1 MEETEAIK
9 QSESHKN
16 KSEKKKNLSKEKE
29 EVKINLNK
37 RNKLRKLKKE
47 IGESKI
53 SKEEY
58 ESRIR
63 EHYNNMKDIKN
74 NDLYKWAEEEENDDN
89 TTNENDLGKLIQEG
103 DELENLLKT
112 NKSIIN
118 ENKILTNSNILKIH
132 QCPQVTK
139 LPGYQHISIM
149 STINFHPNK
158 NDILLTSG
166 LDKKLKIFN
175 INYNNNFSSKLIS
188 TINTL
193 DIPIFSVK
201 FISNEDIII
210 TGRRKHYFI
219 YNLEKQHLS
228 RIEGNFALSSNKIN
242 SLERCFVGIDSN
254 SYSFGDNFGNIYIY
268 DINTKRFKYDIKIS
282 SSINSICFDDK
293 NYLYAVG
300 DQSEIYIYDL
310 RKYRNCLKKV
320 NDYGNF
326 YTNCMD
332 ISNDYLYLSTGGKQ
346 GYVNLYNVSDLVN
359 DLNEDIEPI
368 KIYDNL
374 TTSCDFVKFNKTN
387 NMLGCSSKWKKNALR
402 FINLENKKV
411 FTNFPSFKEH
421 MKYPFCFDFNCDN
434 TLLSIGNDEGKAFLF
449 HIEE

>member
-1 MEETEAIK
+1 MEEI
-9 QSESHKN
+9 QQ
-16 KSEKKKNLSKEKE
+16 KSENEKSDKKEELKEKIT
-29 EVKINLNK
+29 INLNK
-37 RNKLRKLKKE
+37 TNKLRKLKKS

-53 SKEEY
+53 SSEEY
-58 ESRIR
+58 ELRIR
-63 EHYNNMKDIKN
+63 EHYNNMNNIKN
-74 NDLYKWAEEEENDDN
+74 NDLYKWAEDDEENNN
-89 TTNENDLGKLIQEG
+89 TTNDNDLLNEG
-103 DELENLLKT
+103 DDLEKLLRT
-112 NKSIIN
+112 NKSIVN
-118 ENKILTNSNILKIH
+118 ENKILTTSNILKFQ

-149 STINFHPNK
+149 STINFHPSNK
-158 NDILLTSG
+158 EILLTSG

-175 INYNNNFSSKLIS
+175 INYSENFSSKLIK

-201 FISNEDIII
+201 FISNDDIII
-210 TGRRKHYFI
+210 TGRRKNYYL
-219 YNLEKQHLS
+219 YNLEKQNLT

-242 SLERCFVGIDSN
+242 SLEKCFVGIDSN
-254 SYSFGDNFGNIYIY
+254 IYSFGDNYGNIYLY

-332 ISNDYLYLSTGGKQ
+332 ISKNYNYLATGGKQ
-346 GYVNLYNVSDLVN
+346 GYVNLYKVSDLVN
-359 DLNEDIEPI
+359 DLNEDVEPI

-374 TTSCDFVKFNKTN
+374 TTSCDYIRFDKVN
-387 NMLGCSSKWKKNALR
+387 NMMGMSSKWKKNAFR
-402 FINLENKKV
+402 FVNLENKNV
-411 FTNFPSFKEH
+411 FNNIPSFREH
-421 MKYPFCFDFNCDN
+421 LKYPFCFDFNSDN
-434 TLLSIGNDEGKAFLF
+434 SLISIGNDEGKAFLF
-449 HIEE
+449 HIEQ

>member
-1 MEETEAIK
+1 MEEIPKKPE
-9 QSESHKN
+9 N
-16 KSEKKKNLSKEKE
+16 EKLGKGKELKEKIT
-29 EVKINLNK
+29 INLNK
-37 RNKLRKLKKE
+37 TNKLRKLKKD

-53 SKEEY
+53 SSEEY

-63 EHYNNMKDIKN
+63 EHYNNMNNIKN
-74 NDLYKWAEEEENDDN
+74 NDLYKWAEDEEDNNSTNND
-89 TTNENDLGKLIQEG
+89 NDLSKEG
-103 DELENLLKT
+103 DDLEKLLKT
-112 NKSIIN
+112 NKSILN
-118 ENKILTNSNILKIH
+118 ENKILTTSNILKYQ

-149 STINFHPNK
+149 STINFHPNNK
-158 NDILLTSG
+158 EILLTSG

-175 INYNNNFSSKLIS
+175 INYSENFSSKLIK

-210 TGRRKHYFI
+210 TGRRKHYYL
-219 YNLEKQHLS
+219 YNLEKQNLT

-242 SLERCFVGIDSN
+242 SLEKCFVGIDSN
-254 SYSFGDNFGNIYIY
+254 VYSFGDNYGNIYLY

-332 ISNDYLYLSTGGKQ
+332 ISKNYNYLATGGKQ
-346 GYVNLYNVSDLVN
+346 GYVNLYKVSDLVN
-359 DLNEDIEPI
+359 DLNEDVEPI

-374 TTSCDFVKFNKTN
+374 TTSCDYVRFDKVN
-387 NMLGCSSKWKKNALR
+387 NMMGMSSKWKKNSFR
-402 FINLENKKV
+402 FVNLENKNV
-411 FTNFPSFKEH
+411 FNNFPSFREH
-421 MKYPFCFDFNCDN
+421 LKYPFCFDFNSDN
-434 TLLSIGNDEGKAFLF
+434 SLISFGNDEGKAFLF
-449 HIEE
+449 HIEQ

>member
-1 MEETEAIK
+1 MEDKQESPKKEET
-9 QSESHKN
+9 
-16 KSEKKKNLSKEKE
+16 KEKLT
-29 EVKINLNK
+29 INLNK
-37 RNKLRKLKKE
+37 TNKLRKLKKE

-53 SKEEY
+53 ISEEY
-58 ESRIR
+58 ELRIR
-63 EHYNNMKDIKN
+63 DHYNNMNNIKN
-74 NDLYKWAEEEENDDN
+74 NDLYKWAEDEENEDAN
-89 TTNENDLGKLIQEG
+89 TNDISGANQEG
-103 DELENLLKT
+103 DDLENLLRT
-112 NKSIIN
+112 NKSILN
-118 ENKILTNSNILKIH
+118 ENKILTNSNNLKY
-132 QCPQVTK
+132 QPCPQVTK

-158 NDILLTSG
+158 KEILLTSG

-175 INYNNNFSSKLIS
+175 INYEDNFSSKLVK

-210 TGRRKHYFI
+210 TGRRKHYYL
-219 YNLEKQHLS
+219 YNIENQHLS

-242 SLERCFVGIDSN
+242 SLEKCFVGIDSN
-254 SYSFGDNFGNIYIY
+254 IYSFGDNYGNIYLY

-310 RKYRNCLKKV
+310 RQYRNCLKKV

-326 YTNCMD
+326 YTNCME
-332 ISNDYLYLSTGGKQ
+332 ISYDYNYIATGGKQ
-346 GYVNLYNVSDLVN
+346 GYVNLYSVSDLIK
-359 DLNEDIEPI
+359 DLNEDVEPV

-374 TTSCDFVKFNKTN
+374 TTSCDYVRFNKIN
-387 NMLGCSSKWKKNALR
+387 SMLGMSSKWKKNALR
-402 FINLENKKV
+402 FVNLENKNV
-411 FTNFPSFKEH
+411 FINFPSFREH

-434 TLLSIGNDEGKAFLF
+434 SLISIGNDEGKAFLF

>member
-1 MEETEAIK
+1 M
-9 QSESHKN
+9 
-16 KSEKKKNLSKEKE
+16 EKKESPKKPELNKPENEAKE
-29 EVKINLNK
+29 ELTINLNK

-63 EHYNNMKDIKN
+63 EHYNNMIDIKN
-74 NDLYKWAEEEENDDN
+74 NDLYKWAEEEENADD
-89 TTNENDLGKLIQEG
+89 TTNENEMGKLNQEG

-118 ENKILTNSNILKIH
+118 ESKILTNSNILKIQ

-149 STINFHPNK
+149 STINFHPIK
-158 NDILLTSG
+158 NNILLTSG

-175 INYNNNFSSKLIS
+175 IDYSDNFSSKLMS

-193 DIPIFSVK
+193 NIPIFSVR
-201 FISNEDIII
+201 FISNDDIII
-210 TGRRKHYFI
+210 SGRRKHYYI
-219 YNLEKQHLS
+219 YNLEKQNLS

-242 SLERCFVGIDSN
+242 SLEKCFVGIDSN
-254 SYSFGDNFGNIYIY
+254 TYSFGDNYGNIYIY
-268 DINTKRFKYDIKIS
+268 DINTRRFKYDIKIS

-310 RKYRNCLKKV
+310 RKYRNCLKIV

-332 ISNDYLYLSTGGKQ
+332 ISNDYTYLSTGGKQ
-346 GYVNLYNVSDLVN
+346 GYVNLYSVSDLVN
-359 DLNEDIEPI
+359 DLNEDVEPV

-374 TTSCDFVKFNKTN
+374 TTSCDFVRFNKTN
-387 NMLGCSSKWKKNALR
+387 SMLGISSKWKKNALR

-421 MKYPFCFDFNCDN
+421 MKYPFCFDFNSDN
-434 TLLSIGNDEGKAFLF
+434 SLLSIGNDEGKAYLF
-449 HIEE
+449 HIQE

>member
-1 MEETEAIK
+1 MEEIPK
-9 QSESHKN
+9 
-16 KSEKKKNLSKEKE
+16 KSENKKSGKGEELKEKIT
-29 EVKINLNK
+29 INLNK
-37 RNKLRKLKKE
+37 TNKLRKLKKD

-53 SKEEY
+53 SSEEY
-58 ESRIR
+58 ELRIR
-63 EHYNNMKDIKN
+63 EHYNNMNNIKN
-74 NDLYKWAEEEENDDN
+74 NDLYKWAEDEEDN
-89 TTNENDLGKLIQEG
+89 NSTNNENDLSKEG
-103 DELENLLKT
+103 DDLEKLLRT
-112 NKSIIN
+112 NKSFLN
-118 ENKILTNSNILKIH
+118 ENKILTTSNILKYQ

-149 STINFHPNK
+149 STINFHPNNK
-158 NDILLTSG
+158 EILLTSG

-175 INYNNNFSSKLIS
+175 INYSQNFSSKLIK

-210 TGRRKHYFI
+210 TGRRKHYYL
-219 YNLEKQHLS
+219 YNLEKQNLT

-242 SLERCFVGIDSN
+242 SLEKCFVGIDSN
-254 SYSFGDNFGNIYIY
+254 VYSFGDNYGNIYLY

-332 ISNDYLYLSTGGKQ
+332 ISKNYNYLSTGGKQ
-346 GYVNLYNVSDLVN
+346 GYVNLYKVSDLVN
-359 DLNEDIEPI
+359 DLNEDVEPI

-374 TTSCDFVKFNKTN
+374 TTSCDYVRFDKIN
-387 NMLGCSSKWKKNALR
+387 NMMGMSSKWKKNAFR
-402 FINLENKKV
+402 FVNLENKNV
-411 FTNFPSFKEH
+411 FNNFPSFREH
-421 MKYPFCFDFNCDN
+421 LKYPFCFDFNSDN
-434 TLLSIGNDEGKAFLF
+434 SLISIGNDEGKAFLF
-449 HIEE
+449 HIEQ

>member
-1 MEETEAIK
+1 MEEK
-9 QSESHKN
+9 QKSTKKEKLD
-16 KSEKKKNLSKEKE
+16 KSEEIKEKLM
-29 EVKINLNK
+29 INLNK
-37 RNKLRKLKKE
+37 TNKLRKLKKD

-53 SKEEY
+53 STEEY
-58 ESRIR
+58 ELRIR
-63 EHYNNMKDIKN
+63 EHYNNMNNIKN
-74 NDLYKWAEEEENDDN
+74 NDLYKWAEDEENEDT
-89 TTNENDLGKLIQEG
+89 TTNENDLLKENQEG
-103 DELENLLKT
+103 DDLEKLLRT
-112 NKSIIN
+112 NKSLIN
-118 ENKILTNSNILKIH
+118 ENKILTSTNILKYQ

-149 STINFHPNK
+149 STINFHPRNK
-158 NDILLTSG
+158 EILLTSG

-175 INYNNNFSSKLIS
+175 INYSENFTSKLVK

-210 TGRRKHYFI
+210 TGRRKHYYL
-219 YNLEKQHLS
+219 YNLEKQNLT

-242 SLERCFVGIDSN
+242 SLEKCFVGLDSN
-254 SYSFGDNFGNIYIY
+254 IFSFGDNYGNIYLY

-282 SSINSICFDDK
+282 SSINSICFDEK

-332 ISNDYLYLSTGGKQ
+332 ISNNYNYIVTGGKQ
-346 GYVNLYNVSDLVN
+346 GYVNLYSVSDLVN
-359 DLNEDIEPI
+359 DLNEDVEPV

-374 TTSCDFVKFNKTN
+374 TTSCDYVRFDKVNT
-387 NMLGCSSKWKKNALR
+387 MLGMSSKWKKNAFR
-402 FINLENKKV
+402 FVNLENKKV
-411 FTNFPSFKEH
+411 YNNFPSFREH
-421 MKYPFCFDFNCDN
+421 LKYPFCFDFNCDN
-434 TLLSIGNDEGKAFLF
+434 SLISIGNDEGKAFLF
-449 HIEE
+449 HIDE

>member
-1 MEETEAIK
+1 MEDKQESQKKEET
-9 QSESHKN
+9 
-16 KSEKKKNLSKEKE
+16 KEKLT
-29 EVKINLNK
+29 INLNK
-37 RNKLRKLKKE
+37 TNKLRKLKKE

-53 SKEEY
+53 TSEEY
-58 ESRIR
+58 ELRIR
-63 EHYNNMKDIKN
+63 DHYNNMNNIKN
-74 NDLYKWAEEEENDDN
+74 NDLYKWAEDEENEDAN
-89 TTNENDLGKLIQEG
+89 TNDISGANQEG
-103 DELENLLKT
+103 DDLENLLRT
-112 NKSIIN
+112 NKSILN
-118 ENKILTNSNILKIH
+118 ENKILTNSNNLKY
-132 QCPQVTK
+132 QPCPQVTK

-158 NDILLTSG
+158 KEILLTSG

-175 INYNNNFSSKLIS
+175 INYEDNFSSKLVK

-210 TGRRKHYFI
+210 TGRRKHYYL
-219 YNLEKQHLS
+219 YNIENQHLS

-242 SLERCFVGIDSN
+242 SLEKCFVGIDSN
-254 SYSFGDNFGNIYIY
+254 TYSFGDNYGNIYLY
-268 DINTKRFKYDIKIS
+268 DISTKRFKYDIKIS

-310 RKYRNCLKKV
+310 RQYRNCLKKV

-326 YTNCMD
+326 YTNCME
-332 ISNDYLYLSTGGKQ
+332 ISYDYNYIATGGKQ
-346 GYVNLYNVSDLVN
+346 GYVNLYSVSDLIK
-359 DLNEDIEPI
+359 DLNEDVEPV

-374 TTSCDFVKFNKTN
+374 TTSCDYVRFNKIN
-387 NMLGCSSKWKKNALR
+387 SMLGMSSKWKKNALR
-402 FINLENKKV
+402 FVNLENKNV
-411 FTNFPSFKEH
+411 FINFPSFREH

-434 TLLSIGNDEGKAFLF
+434 SLISIGNDEGKAFLF

>member
-1 MEETEAIK
+1 MEDKQESPKKEET
-9 QSESHKN
+9 
-16 KSEKKKNLSKEKE
+16 KEKLT
-29 EVKINLNK
+29 INLNK
-37 RNKLRKLKKE
+37 TNKLRKLKKE
-47 IGESKI
+47 IGESNI
-53 SKEEY
+53 TSEEY
-58 ESRIR
+58 ELRIR
-63 EHYNNMKDIKN
+63 DHYNNMNNIKN
-74 NDLYKWAEEEENDDN
+74 NDLYKWAEDEENEDAN
-89 TTNENDLGKLIQEG
+89 TNDISGANQEG
-103 DELENLLKT
+103 DDLENLLRT
-112 NKSIIN
+112 NKSILN
-118 ENKILTNSNILKIH
+118 ENKILTNSNNLKY
-132 QCPQVTK
+132 QPCPQVTK

-158 NDILLTSG
+158 KEILLTSG

-175 INYNNNFSSKLIS
+175 INYEDNFSSKLVK

-210 TGRRKHYFI
+210 TGRRKHYYL
-219 YNLEKQHLS
+219 YNIENQHLS
-228 RIEGNFALSSNKIN
+228 IIEGNFALSSNKIN
-242 SLERCFVGIDSN
+242 SLEKCFVGIDSN
-254 SYSFGDNFGNIYIY
+254 IYSFGDNYGNIYLY

-310 RKYRNCLKKV
+310 RQYRNCLKKV

-326 YTNCMD
+326 YTNCME
-332 ISNDYLYLSTGGKQ
+332 ISYDYNYIATGGKQ
-346 GYVNLYNVSDLVN
+346 GYVNLYSVSDLIK
-359 DLNEDIEPI
+359 DLNEDVEPV

-374 TTSCDFVKFNKTN
+374 TTSCDYVRFNKIN
-387 NMLGCSSKWKKNALR
+387 SMLGMSSKWKKNALR
-402 FINLENKKV
+402 FVNLENKNV
-411 FTNFPSFKEH
+411 FINFPSFREH

-434 TLLSIGNDEGKAFLF
+434 SLISIGNDEGKAFLF

>member
-1 MEETEAIK
+1 MEEIP
-9 QSESHKN
+9 Q
-16 KSEKKKNLSKEKE
+16 KSENKKSDKKEEIKEK
-29 EVKINLNK
+29 VTINLNK
-37 RNKLRKLKKE
+37 TNKLRKLKKN

-53 SKEEY
+53 SSEEY
-58 ESRIR
+58 ELRIR
-63 EHYNNMKDIKN
+63 EHYNNMNNIKN
-74 NDLYKWAEEEENDDN
+74 NDLYKWAEDDENEDN
-89 TTNENDLGKLIQEG
+89 TTNENDLLKENQEG
-103 DELENLLKT
+103 DDLEKLLRT
-112 NKSIIN
+112 NKSLIN
-118 ENKILTNSNILKIH
+118 ENKILTSTNILKYQ

-149 STINFHPNK
+149 STINFHPRNK
-158 NDILLTSG
+158 EILLTSG

-175 INYNNNFSSKLIS
+175 INYSENFTSKLVK

-210 TGRRKHYFI
+210 TGRRKHYYL
-219 YNLEKQHLS
+219 YNLEKQNLT

-242 SLERCFVGIDSN
+242 SLEKCFVGLDSN
-254 SYSFGDNFGNIYIY
+254 IFSFGDNYGNIYLY

-332 ISNDYLYLSTGGKQ
+332 ISNNYNYIVTGGKQ
-346 GYVNLYNVSDLVN
+346 GYVNLYSVSDLVN
-359 DLNEDIEPI
+359 DLNEDVEPV

-374 TTSCDFVKFNKTN
+374 TTSCDYVRFDKVNS
-387 NMLGCSSKWKKNALR
+387 MLGMSSKWKKNAFR
-402 FINLENKKV
+402 FVNLENKKV
-411 FTNFPSFKEH
+411 YNNFPSFREH
-421 MKYPFCFDFNCDN
+421 LKYPFCFDFNCDN
-434 TLLSIGNDEGKAFLF
+434 SLISIGNDEGKAFLF
-449 HIEE
+449 HIDE

>member
-1 MEETEAIK
+1 MEEK
-9 QSESHKN
+9 QKSAKKEKLD
-16 KSEKKKNLSKEKE
+16 KSEEIKEKLM
-29 EVKINLNK
+29 INLNK
-37 RNKLRKLKKE
+37 TNKLRKLKKD

-53 SKEEY
+53 STEEY
-58 ESRIR
+58 ELRIR
-63 EHYNNMKDIKN
+63 EHYNNMNNIKN
-74 NDLYKWAEEEENDDN
+74 NDLYKWAEDDENEDN
-89 TTNENDLGKLIQEG
+89 TTNENDLLKENQEG
-103 DELENLLKT
+103 DDLEKLLRT
-112 NKSIIN
+112 NKSLIN
-118 ENKILTNSNILKIH
+118 ENKILTSTNILKYQ

-149 STINFHPNK
+149 STINFHPRNK
-158 NDILLTSG
+158 EILLTSG

-175 INYNNNFSSKLIS
+175 INYSENFTSKLVK

-210 TGRRKHYFI
+210 TGRRKHYYL
-219 YNLEKQHLS
+219 YNLEKQNLT

-242 SLERCFVGIDSN
+242 SLEKCFVGLDSN
-254 SYSFGDNFGNIYIY
+254 IFSFGDNYGNIYLY

-332 ISNDYLYLSTGGKQ
+332 ISNNYNYIGTGGKQ
-346 GYVNLYNVSDLVN
+346 GYVNLYSVSDLVN
-359 DLNEDIEPI
+359 DLNEDVEPV

-374 TTSCDFVKFNKTN
+374 TTSCDYVRFDKVNT
-387 NMLGCSSKWKKNALR
+387 MLGMSSKWKKNAFR
-402 FINLENKKV
+402 FVNLENKKV
-411 FTNFPSFKEH
+411 YNNFPSFREH
-421 MKYPFCFDFNCDN
+421 LKYPFCFDFNCDN
-434 TLLSIGNDEGKAFLF
+434 SLISIGNDEGKAFLF
-449 HIEE
+449 HIDE

>member
-1 MEETEAIK
+1 
-9 QSESHKN
+9 
-16 KSEKKKNLSKEKE
+16 
-29 EVKINLNK
+29 LN
-37 RNKLRKLKKE
+37 
-47 IGESKI
+47 
-53 SKEEY
+53 
-58 ESRIR
+58 
-63 EHYNNMKDIKN
+63 
-74 NDLYKWAEEEENDDN
+74 
-89 TTNENDLGKLIQEG
+89 QEG

-118 ENKILTNSNILKIH
+118 ESKILTNSNILKIQ

-149 STINFHPNK
+149 STINFHPKK
-158 NDILLTSG
+158 NNILLTSG

-175 INYNNNFSSKLIS
+175 IDYSDNFSSKLIS

-193 DIPIFSVK
+193 DIPIFSVR
-201 FISNEDIII
+201 FISDDDLIIS
-210 TGRRKHYFI
+210 GRRKHYYI
-219 YNLEKQHLS
+219 YNLEKQNLL
-228 RIEGNFALSSNKIN
+228 RIEGNFALSSNQIN
-242 SLERCFVGIDSN
+242 SLEKCFVGIDSN
-254 SYSFGDNFGNIYIY
+254 TYSFGDNYGNIYIY
-268 DINTKRFKYDIKIS
+268 DINTRRFKYDIKIS
-282 SSINSICFDDK
+282 SSINSICIDDK

-332 ISNDYLYLSTGGKQ
+332 ISNDYTYLSTGGKQ
-346 GYVNLYNVSDLVN
+346 GYVNLYSVSDLVK
-359 DLNEDIEPI
+359 DLNEDVEPV

-374 TTSCDFVKFNKTN
+374 TTSCDFVRFNKTN
-387 NMLGCSSKWKKNALR
+387 SMLGISSKWKKNALR

-421 MKYPFCFDFNCDN
+421 MKYPFCFDFNSDN
-434 TLLSIGNDEGKAFLF
+434 SLLSIGNDEGKAYLF
-449 HIEE
+449 QIQE

>member
-1 MEETEAIK
+1 MEEK
-9 QSESHKN
+9 QKT
-16 KSEKKKNLSKEKE
+16 EKKEKLDKSGEIKEKLL
-29 EVKINLNK
+29 INLNK
-37 RNKLRKLKKE
+37 TNKLRKLKKE

-53 SKEEY
+53 TSEEY
-58 ESRIR
+58 ELRIR
-63 EHYNNMKDIKN
+63 DHYNNMNNIKN
-74 NDLYKWAEEEENDDN
+74 NDLYKWAEDEENEDAN
-89 TTNENDLGKLIQEG
+89 TNDISGANQEG
-103 DELENLLKT
+103 DDLENLLRT
-112 NKSIIN
+112 NKSILN
-118 ENKILTNSNILKIH
+118 ENKILTNSNNLKY
-132 QCPQVTK
+132 QPCPQVTK

-158 NDILLTSG
+158 KEILLTSG

-175 INYNNNFSSKLIS
+175 INYEDNFSSKLVK

-210 TGRRKHYFI
+210 TGRRKHYYL
-219 YNLEKQHLS
+219 YNIENQHLS

-242 SLERCFVGIDSN
+242 SLEKCFVGIDSN
-254 SYSFGDNFGNIYIY
+254 IYSFGDNYGNIYLY
-268 DINTKRFKYDIKIS
+268 DISTKRFKYDIKIS

-310 RKYRNCLKKV
+310 RQYRNCLKKV

-326 YTNCMD
+326 YTNCME
-332 ISNDYLYLSTGGKQ
+332 ISYDYNYIATGGKQ
-346 GYVNLYNVSDLVN
+346 GYVNLYSVSDLIK
-359 DLNEDIEPI
+359 DLNEDVEPV

-374 TTSCDFVKFNKTN
+374 TTSCDYVRFNKIN
-387 NMLGCSSKWKKNALR
+387 SMLGMSSKWKKNALR
-402 FINLENKKV
+402 FVNLENKNV
-411 FTNFPSFKEH
+411 FINFPSFREH

-434 TLLSIGNDEGKAFLF
+434 SLISIGNDEGKAFLF

>member
-1 MEETEAIK
+1 MEDKQESPKKEET
-9 QSESHKN
+9 
-16 KSEKKKNLSKEKE
+16 KEKLT
-29 EVKINLNK
+29 INLNK
-37 RNKLRKLKKE
+37 TNKLRKLKKE

-53 SKEEY
+53 TSEEY
-58 ESRIR
+58 ELRIR
-63 EHYNNMKDIKN
+63 DHYNNMNNIKN
-74 NDLYKWAEEEENDDN
+74 NDLYKWAEDEENEDAN
-89 TTNENDLGKLIQEG
+89 TNDISGANQEG
-103 DELENLLKT
+103 DDLENLLRT
-112 NKSIIN
+112 NKSILN
-118 ENKILTNSNILKIH
+118 ENKILTNSNNLKY
-132 QCPQVTK
+132 QPCPQVTK

-158 NDILLTSG
+158 KEILLTSG

-175 INYNNNFSSKLIS
+175 INYEDNFSSKLVK

-210 TGRRKHYFI
+210 TGRRKHYYL
-219 YNLEKQHLS
+219 YNIENQHLS

-242 SLERCFVGIDSN
+242 SLEKCFVGIDSN
-254 SYSFGDNFGNIYIY
+254 IYSFGDNYGNIYLY
-268 DINTKRFKYDIKIS
+268 DISTKRFKYDIKIS

-310 RKYRNCLKKV
+310 RQYRNCLKKV

-326 YTNCMD
+326 YTNCME
-332 ISNDYLYLSTGGKQ
+332 ISYDYNYISTGGKQ
-346 GYVNLYNVSDLVN
+346 GYVNLYSVSDLIK
-359 DLNEDIEPI
+359 DLNEDVEPV

-374 TTSCDFVKFNKTN
+374 TTSCDYVRFNKIN
-387 NMLGCSSKWKKNALR
+387 SMLGMSSKWKKNALR
-402 FINLENKKV
+402 FVNLENKNV
-411 FTNFPSFKEH
+411 FINFPSFREH

-434 TLLSIGNDEGKAFLF
+434 SLISIGNDEGKAFLF

>member
-1 MEETEAIK
+1 MEEI
-9 QSESHKN
+9 QQ
-16 KSEKKKNLSKEKE
+16 KSENEKSDKKEELKEKIT
-29 EVKINLNK
+29 INLNK
-37 RNKLRKLKKE
+37 TNKLRKLKKS

-53 SKEEY
+53 SSEEY
-58 ESRIR
+58 ELRIR
-63 EHYNNMKDIKN
+63 EHYNNMNNIKN
-74 NDLYKWAEEEENDDN
+74 NDLYKWAEDDEENNN
-89 TTNENDLGKLIQEG
+89 TTNDNDLLNEG
-103 DELENLLKT
+103 DDLEKLLRT
-112 NKSIIN
+112 NKSIVN
-118 ENKILTNSNILKIH
+118 ENKILTTSNILKYQ

-139 LPGYQHISIM
+139 LPGYQHISII
-149 STINFHPNK
+149 STINFHPSNK
-158 NDILLTSG
+158 EILLTSG

-175 INYNNNFSSKLIS
+175 INYSENFSSKLIK

-201 FISNEDIII
+201 FISNDDIII
-210 TGRRKHYFI
+210 TGRRKHYYL
-219 YNLEKQHLS
+219 YNLEKQNLT

-242 SLERCFVGIDSN
+242 SLEKCFVGIDSMI
-254 SYSFGDNFGNIYIY
+254 YSFGDNYGNIYLY

-332 ISNDYLYLSTGGKQ
+332 ISKNYNYLATGGKQ
-346 GYVNLYNVSDLVN
+346 GYVNLYKVSDLVN
-359 DLNEDIEPI
+359 DLNEDVEPI

-374 TTSCDFVKFNKTN
+374 TTSCDYIRFDKVN
-387 NMLGCSSKWKKNALR
+387 NMMGMSSKWKKNAFR
-402 FINLENKKV
+402 FVNLENKNV
-411 FTNFPSFKEH
+411 FNNIPSFREH
-421 MKYPFCFDFNCDN
+421 LKYPFCFDFNSDN
-434 TLLSIGNDEGKAFLF
+434 SLISIGNDEGKAFLF
-449 HIEE
+449 HIEQ

>member
-1 MEETEAIK
+1 MEDKQESQKKEET
-9 QSESHKN
+9 
-16 KSEKKKNLSKEKE
+16 KEKLT
-29 EVKINLNK
+29 INLNK
-37 RNKLRKLKKE
+37 TNKLRKLKKE

-53 SKEEY
+53 TSEEY
-58 ESRIR
+58 ELRIR
-63 EHYNNMKDIKN
+63 DHYNNMNNIKN
-74 NDLYKWAEEEENDDN
+74 NDLYKWAEDEENEDAN
-89 TTNENDLGKLIQEG
+89 TNDISGANQEG
-103 DELENLLKT
+103 DDLENLLRT
-112 NKSIIN
+112 NKSILN
-118 ENKILTNSNILKIH
+118 ENKILTNSNNLKY
-132 QCPQVTK
+132 QPCPQVTK

-158 NDILLTSG
+158 KEILLTSG

-175 INYNNNFSSKLIS
+175 INYEDNFYSKLVK

-210 TGRRKHYFI
+210 TGRRKHYYL
-219 YNLEKQHLS
+219 YNIENQHLS

-242 SLERCFVGIDSN
+242 SLEKCFVGIDSN
-254 SYSFGDNFGNIYIY
+254 IYSFGDNYGNIYLY

-310 RKYRNCLKKV
+310 RQYRNCLKKV

-326 YTNCMD
+326 YTNCME
-332 ISNDYLYLSTGGKQ
+332 ISYDYNYIATGGKQ
-346 GYVNLYNVSDLVN
+346 GYVNLYSVSDLIK
-359 DLNEDIEPI
+359 DLNEDVEPV

-374 TTSCDFVKFNKTN
+374 TTSCDYVRFNKIN
-387 NMLGCSSKWKKNALR
+387 SMLGMSSKWKKNALR
-402 FINLENKKV
+402 FVNLENKNV
-411 FTNFPSFKEH
+411 FINFPSFREH

-434 TLLSIGNDEGKAFLF
+434 SLISIGNDAGKAFLF

>member
-1 MEETEAIK
+1 MEEK
-9 QSESHKN
+9 QKSAKKEKLD
-16 KSEKKKNLSKEKE
+16 KSEEIKEKLM
-29 EVKINLNK
+29 INLNK
-37 RNKLRKLKKE
+37 TNKLRKLKKD

-53 SKEEY
+53 STEEY
-58 ESRIR
+58 ELRIR
-63 EHYNNMKDIKN
+63 EHYNNMNNIKN
-74 NDLYKWAEEEENDDN
+74 NDLYKWAEDDENEDN
-89 TTNENDLGKLIQEG
+89 TTNENDLLKENQEG
-103 DELENLLKT
+103 DDLEKLLRT
-112 NKSIIN
+112 NKSVIN
-118 ENKILTNSNILKIH
+118 ENKILTSTNILKYQ

-149 STINFHPNK
+149 STINFHPRNK
-158 NDILLTSG
+158 EILLTSG

-175 INYNNNFSSKLIS
+175 INYSENFTSKLVK

-210 TGRRKHYFI
+210 TGRRKHYYL
-219 YNLEKQHLS
+219 YNLEKQNLT

-242 SLERCFVGIDSN
+242 SLEKCFVGLDSN
-254 SYSFGDNFGNIYIY
+254 IFSFGDNYGNIYLY

-332 ISNDYLYLSTGGKQ
+332 ISNNYNYIGTGGKQ
-346 GYVNLYNVSDLVN
+346 GYVNLYSVSDLVN
-359 DLNEDIEPI
+359 DLNEDVEPV

-374 TTSCDFVKFNKTN
+374 TTSCDYVRFDKVNT
-387 NMLGCSSKWKKNALR
+387 MLGMSSKWKKNAFR
-402 FINLENKKV
+402 FVNLENKKV
-411 FTNFPSFKEH
+411 YNNFPSFREH
-421 MKYPFCFDFNCDN
+421 LKYPFCFDFNCDN
-434 TLLSIGNDEGKAFLF
+434 SLISIGNDEGKAFLF
-449 HIEE
+449 HIDE

>member
-1 MEETEAIK
+1 MEDKQESSKKEET
-9 QSESHKN
+9 
-16 KSEKKKNLSKEKE
+16 KEKLT
-29 EVKINLNK
+29 INLNK
-37 RNKLRKLKKE
+37 TNKLRKLKKE

-53 SKEEY
+53 TSEEY
-58 ESRIR
+58 ELRIR
-63 EHYNNMKDIKN
+63 DHYNNMNNIKN
-74 NDLYKWAEEEENDDN
+74 NDLYKWAEDEENEDAN
-89 TTNENDLGKLIQEG
+89 TNDISGANQEG
-103 DELENLLKT
+103 DDLENLLRT
-112 NKSIIN
+112 NKSILN
-118 ENKILTNSNILKIH
+118 ENKILTNSNNLKY
-132 QCPQVTK
+132 QPCPQVTK

-158 NDILLTSG
+158 KEILLTSG

-175 INYNNNFSSKLIS
+175 INYEDNFSSKLVK

-210 TGRRKHYFI
+210 TGRRKHYYL
-219 YNLEKQHLS
+219 YNIENQHLS

-242 SLERCFVGIDSN
+242 SLEKCFVGIDSN
-254 SYSFGDNFGNIYIY
+254 IYSFGDNYGNIYLY
-268 DINTKRFKYDIKIS
+268 DISTKRFKYDIKIS

-310 RKYRNCLKKV
+310 RQYRNCLKKV

-326 YTNCMD
+326 YTNCME
-332 ISNDYLYLSTGGKQ
+332 ISYDYNYIATGGKQ
-346 GYVNLYNVSDLVN
+346 GYVNLYSVSDLIK
-359 DLNEDIEPI
+359 DLNEDVEPV

-374 TTSCDFVKFNKTN
+374 TTSCDYVRFNKIN
-387 NMLGCSSKWKKNALR
+387 SMLGMSSKWKKNALR
-402 FINLENKKV
+402 FVNLENKNV
-411 FTNFPSFKEH
+411 FINFPSFREH

-434 TLLSIGNDEGKAFLF
+434 SLISIGNDEGKAFLF

>member
-1 MEETEAIK
+1 MEGEEEGHSK
-9 QSESHKN
+9 ESM
-16 KSEKKKNLSKEKE
+16 KKDSKESKNLS
-29 EVKINLNK
+29 INLNK

-47 IGESKI
+47 IGESAI
-53 SKEEY
+53 TNEEY

-63 EHYNNMKDIKN
+63 EHYNTMTNIKN
-74 NDLYKWAEEEENDDN
+74 NDLYKWAESEDNEED
-89 TTNENDLGKLIQEG
+89 TTNENEIGKNNQEG

-112 NKSIIN
+112 NKSLIN
-118 ENKILTNSNILKIH
+118 ERKILTNSNILKIH

-149 STINFHPNK
+149 STLNFHPK
-158 NDILLTSG
+158 KSDILLTSG
-166 LDKKLKIFN
+166 FDKKLKIFN
-175 INYNNNFSSKLIS
+175 ININDNYSSKLIS

-201 FISNEDIII
+201 FISDEDVII
-210 TGRRKHYFI
+210 TGRRKHYYI
-219 YNLEKQHLS
+219 YNLEKQNLS
-228 RIEGNFALSSNKIN
+228 RIEGHFALSSNKIN
-242 SLERCFVGIDSN
+242 SLEKCFVGIDSN
-254 SYSFGDNFGNIYIY
+254 IYSFGDNNGNIYLY

-332 ISNDYLYLSTGGKQ
+332 ISNDYSYLSTGGKQ
-346 GYVNLYNVSDLVN
+346 GYVNLYNLSDLVS
-359 DLNEDIEPI
+359 DLNEDVEPV
-368 KIYDNL
+368 KVYDNL
-374 TTSCDFVKFNKTN
+374 TTSCDFIKFNKNN
-387 NMLGCSSKWKKNALR
+387 NMLGISSKWKKNALR

-421 MKYPFCFDFNCDN
+421 MKYPFCFDFNCDS
-434 TLLSIGNDEGKAFLF
+434 TLLSIGNDEGKAYLF
-449 HIEE
+449 HIDQ

>member
-1 MEETEAIK
+1 MEGKEITK
-9 QSESHKN
+9 STDLKKTDNDKNSN
-16 KSEKKKNLSKEKE
+16 KSKE
-29 EVKINLNK
+29 EIMINLNK

-53 SKEEY
+53 TNEEY
-58 ESRIR
+58 ESRIK
-63 EHYNNMKDIKN
+63 EHYNNMTNIKM
-74 NDLYKWAEEEENDDN
+74 NDLYKWAEDEDN
-89 TTNENDLGKLIQEG
+89 GDGTTNEMEKGNQGN
-103 DELENLLKT
+103 ELENLLKT

-149 STINFHPNK
+149 STINFHPKK
-158 NDILLTSG
+158 NNILLTSG

-175 INYNNNFSSKLIS
+175 INYNDNFSSKIIT

-201 FISNEDIII
+201 FISDEDIII
-210 TGRRKHYFI
+210 TGRRKHYYI
-219 YNLEKQHLS
+219 YNLENQNLT

-242 SLERCFVGIDSN
+242 SLEKCFVGIDSN
-254 SYSFGDNFGNIYIY
+254 VYSFGDNFGNIYLY
-268 DINTKRFKYDIKIS
+268 DLHTKRFKYDIKIS

-300 DQSEIYIYDL
+300 DQSEIFIYDL
-310 RKYRNCLKKV
+310 RKYRSCLKKV

-326 YTNCMD
+326 YTNCME
-332 ISNDYLYLSTGGKQ
+332 ISNDYTFLTTGGKQ

-374 TTSCDFVKFNKTN
+374 TTSCDFIKFNKIN
-387 NMLGCSSKWKKNALR
+387 NMLGMSSKWKKNALR
-402 FINLENKKV
+402 FVNLDNKKV
-411 FTNFPSFKEH
+411 FSNFPSFKEH

-434 TLLSIGNDEGKAFLF
+434 SLLSIGNDEGKAYLF
-449 HIEE
+449 QIEE

>member
-1 MEETEAIK
+1 MEEN
-9 QSESHKN
+9 Q
-16 KSEKKKNLSKEKE
+16 KSPKMDKTEKKDEPKEKLM
-29 EVKINLNK
+29 INLNK
-37 RNKLRKLKKE
+37 TNKLRKLKKD

-53 SKEEY
+53 STEEY
-58 ESRIR
+58 ELRIR
-63 EHYNNMKDIKN
+63 EHYNNMNNIKN
-74 NDLYKWAEEEENDDN
+74 NDLYKWAQDDENEDD
-89 TTNENDLGKLIQEG
+89 TTNENDLSKGNKEG
-103 DELENLLKT
+103 DDLENLLRT
-112 NKSIIN
+112 NKSILN
-118 ENKILTNSNILKIH
+118 ENKILTNSNILKYQ

-149 STINFHPNK
+149 STINFHPRK
-158 NDILLTSG
+158 KEILLTSG

-175 INYNNNFSSKLIS
+175 INYSENYTSNLVK

-201 FISNEDIII
+201 FISDEDIII
-210 TGRRKHYFI
+210 TGRRKHYYL
-219 YNLEKQHLS
+219 YNLSKQNLT

-242 SLERCFVGIDSN
+242 SLEKCFVGIDSN
-254 SYSFGDNFGNIYIY
+254 LYSFGDNYGNIYLY

-332 ISNDYLYLSTGGKQ
+332 ISQDYNYIATGGKQ
-346 GYVNLYNVSDLVN
+346 GYVNLYKVSDLVN
-359 DLNEDIEPI
+359 DLNEDVEPI

-374 TTSCDFVKFNKTN
+374 TTSCDFVKFNKVN
-387 NMLGCSSKWKKNALR
+387 SMLGMSSKWKNNAFR
-402 FINLENKKV
+402 FVNLENKNV
-411 FTNFPSFKEH
+411 FNNFPSIREH
-421 MKYPFCFDFNCDN
+421 LKYPFCFDFNCDN
-434 TLLSIGNDEGKAFLF
+434 SLLSIGNDEGKAFLF
-449 HIEE
+449 HIDE

>member
-1 MEETEAIK
+1 MEEI
-9 QSESHKN
+9 QQ
-16 KSEKKKNLSKEKE
+16 KSENEKSDKKEELKEKIT
-29 EVKINLNK
+29 INLNK
-37 RNKLRKLKKE
+37 TNKLRKLKKS

-53 SKEEY
+53 SSEEY
-58 ESRIR
+58 ELRIR
-63 EHYNNMKDIKN
+63 EHYNNMNNIKN
-74 NDLYKWAEEEENDDN
+74 NDLYKWAEDDEENNN
-89 TTNENDLGKLIQEG
+89 TTNDNDLLNEG
-103 DELENLLKT
+103 DDLEKLLRT
-112 NKSIIN
+112 NKSIVN
-118 ENKILTNSNILKIH
+118 ENKILTTSNILKYQ

-149 STINFHPNK
+149 STINFHPKK
-158 NDILLTSG
+158 NNILLTSG

-175 INYNNNFSSKLIS
+175 INYNDNFSSKIIT

-201 FISNEDIII
+201 FISDEDIII
-210 TGRRKHYFI
+210 TGRRKHYYI
-219 YNLEKQHLS
+219 YNLESQNLT

-242 SLERCFVGIDSN
+242 SLEKCFVGKDSN
-254 SYSFGDNFGNIYIY
+254 VYSFGDNFGNIYLY
-268 DINTKRFKYDIKIS
+268 DLYTKRFKYDIKIS

-300 DQSEIYIYDL
+300 DQSEIFIYDL

-326 YTNCMD
+326 YTNCME
-332 ISNDYLYLSTGGKQ
+332 ISNNYEFLSTGGKQ

-359 DLNEDIEPI
+359 DLNEDIEPV

-374 TTSCDFVKFNKTN
+374 TTSCDFIKFNKIN
-387 NMLGCSSKWKKNALR
+387 NILGMSSKWKKNALR
-402 FINLENKKV
+402 FVNLDNKKV
-411 FTNFPSFKEH
+411 FANFPSFKEH

-434 TLLSIGNDEGKAFLF
+434 SLLSIGNDEGKAYLF
-449 HIEE
+449 QIEE

>member
-1 MEETEAIK
+1 MEDKQESQKKEET
-9 QSESHKN
+9 
-16 KSEKKKNLSKEKE
+16 KEKLT
-29 EVKINLNK
+29 INLNK
-37 RNKLRKLKKE
+37 TNKLRKLKKE

-53 SKEEY
+53 TSEEY
-58 ESRIR
+58 ELRIR
-63 EHYNNMKDIKN
+63 DHYNNMNNIKN
-74 NDLYKWAEEEENDDN
+74 NDLYKWAEDEENEDAN
-89 TTNENDLGKLIQEG
+89 TNDISGANQEG
-103 DELENLLKT
+103 DDLENLLRT
-112 NKSIIN
+112 NKSILN
-118 ENKILTNSNILKIH
+118 ENKILTNSNNLKY
-132 QCPQVTK
+132 QPCPQVTK

-158 NDILLTSG
+158 KEILLTSG

-175 INYNNNFSSKLIS
+175 INYEDNFSSKLVK

-210 TGRRKHYFI
+210 TGRRKHYYL
-219 YNLEKQHLS
+219 YNIENQHLS

-242 SLERCFVGIDSN
+242 SLEKCFVGIDSN
-254 SYSFGDNFGNIYIY
+254 IYSFGDNYGNIYLY

-300 DQSEIYIYDL
+300 DQSEIFIYDL
-310 RKYRNCLKKV
+310 RQYRNCLKKV

-326 YTNCMD
+326 YTNCME
-332 ISNDYLYLSTGGKQ
+332 ISYDYNYIATGGKQ
-346 GYVNLYNVSDLVN
+346 GYVNLYSVSDLIK
-359 DLNEDIEPI
+359 DLNEDVEPV

-374 TTSCDFVKFNKTN
+374 TTSCDYVRFNKIN
-387 NMLGCSSKWKKNALR
+387 SMLGMSSKWKKNALR
-402 FINLENKKV
+402 FVNLENKNV
-411 FTNFPSFKEH
+411 FINFPSFREH

-434 TLLSIGNDEGKAFLF
+434 SLISIGNDEGKAFLF

>member
-1 MEETEAIK
+1 MEDKQESPKKEET
-9 QSESHKN
+9 
-16 KSEKKKNLSKEKE
+16 KEKLT
-29 EVKINLNK
+29 INLNK
-37 RNKLRKLKKE
+37 TNKLRKLKKE

-53 SKEEY
+53 TSEEY
-58 ESRIR
+58 ELRIR
-63 EHYNNMKDIKN
+63 DHYNNMNNIKN
-74 NDLYKWAEEEENDDN
+74 NDLYKWAEDEENEDAN
-89 TTNENDLGKLIQEG
+89 TNDISGANQEG
-103 DELENLLKT
+103 DDLENLLRT
-112 NKSIIN
+112 NKSILN
-118 ENKILTNSNILKIH
+118 ENKILTNSNNLKY
-132 QCPQVTK
+132 QPCPQVTK

-158 NDILLTSG
+158 KEILLTSG

-175 INYNNNFSSKLIS
+175 INYEDNFSSKLVK

-210 TGRRKHYFI
+210 TGRRKHYYL
-219 YNLEKQHLS
+219 YNIENQHLS

-242 SLERCFVGIDSN
+242 SLEKCFVGIDSN
-254 SYSFGDNFGNIYIY
+254 IYSFGDNYGNIYLY

-310 RKYRNCLKKV
+310 RQYRNCLKKV

-326 YTNCMD
+326 YTNCME
-332 ISNDYLYLSTGGKQ
+332 ISYDYNYIATGGKQ
-346 GYVNLYNVSDLVN
+346 GYVNLYSVSDLIK
-359 DLNEDIEPI
+359 DLNEDVEPV

-374 TTSCDFVKFNKTN
+374 TTSCDYVRFNKIN
-387 NMLGCSSKWKKNALR
+387 SMLGMSSKWKKNALR
-402 FINLENKKV
+402 FVNLENKNV
-411 FTNFPSFKEH
+411 FINFPSFREH

-434 TLLSIGNDEGKAFLF
+434 SLISIGNDEGKAFLF

>member
-1 MEETEAIK
+1 MEEK
-9 QSESHKN
+9 QKSTKN
-16 KSEKKKNLSKEKE
+16 EKLDKSEEIKEKLM
-29 EVKINLNK
+29 INLNK
-37 RNKLRKLKKE
+37 TNKLRKLKKD

-53 SKEEY
+53 STEEY
-58 ESRIR
+58 ELRIR
-63 EHYNNMKDIKN
+63 EHYNNMNNIKN
-74 NDLYKWAEEEENDDN
+74 NDLYKWAEDDENEDN
-89 TTNENDLGKLIQEG
+89 TTNENDLLKENQEG
-103 DELENLLKT
+103 DDLEKLLRT
-112 NKSIIN
+112 NKSLIN
-118 ENKILTNSNILKIH
+118 ENKILTSTNILKYQ

-149 STINFHPNK
+149 STINFHPRNK
-158 NDILLTSG
+158 EILLTSG

-175 INYNNNFSSKLIS
+175 INYSENFTSKLVK

-210 TGRRKHYFI
+210 TGRRKHYYL
-219 YNLEKQHLS
+219 YNLEKQNLT

-242 SLERCFVGIDSN
+242 SLEKCFVGLDSN
-254 SYSFGDNFGNIYIY
+254 IFSFGDNYGNIYLY

-332 ISNDYLYLSTGGKQ
+332 ISNNYNYIGTGGKQ
-346 GYVNLYNVSDLVN
+346 GYVNLYSVSDLVN
-359 DLNEDIEPI
+359 DLNEDVEPV

-374 TTSCDFVKFNKTN
+374 TTSCDYVRFDKVNS
-387 NMLGCSSKWKKNALR
+387 MLGMSSKWKKNAFR
-402 FINLENKKV
+402 FVNLENKKV
-411 FTNFPSFKEH
+411 YNNFPSFREH
-421 MKYPFCFDFNCDN
+421 LKYPFCFDFNCDN
-434 TLLSIGNDEGKAFLF
+434 SLISIGNDEGKAFLF
-449 HIEE
+449 HIDE

>member
-1 MEETEAIK
+1 MEDKNTEET
-9 QSESHKN
+9 
-16 KSEKKKNLSKEKE
+16 KEKLT
-29 EVKINLNK
+29 INLNK
-37 RNKLRKLKKE
+37 TNKLRKLKKE

-53 SKEEY
+53 TSEEY
-58 ESRIR
+58 ELRIR
-63 EHYNNMKDIKN
+63 DHYNNMNNIKN
-74 NDLYKWAEEEENDDN
+74 NDLYKWAEDEENEDAN
-89 TTNENDLGKLIQEG
+89 TNDISGANQEG
-103 DELENLLKT
+103 DDLENLLRT
-112 NKSIIN
+112 NKSILN
-118 ENKILTNSNILKIH
+118 ENKILTNSNNLKY
-132 QCPQVTK
+132 QPCPQVTK

-158 NDILLTSG
+158 KEILLTSG

-175 INYNNNFSSKLIS
+175 INYEDNFSSKLVK

-210 TGRRKHYFI
+210 TGRRKHYYL
-219 YNLEKQHLS
+219 YNIENQHLS

-242 SLERCFVGIDSN
+242 SLEKCFVGIDSN
-254 SYSFGDNFGNIYIY
+254 IYSFGDNYGNIYLY
-268 DINTKRFKYDIKIS
+268 DISTKRFKYDIKIS

-293 NYLYAVG
+293 NYLYTVG

-310 RKYRNCLKKV
+310 RQYRNCLKKV

-326 YTNCMD
+326 YTNCME
-332 ISNDYLYLSTGGKQ
+332 ISYDYNYIATGGKQ
-346 GYVNLYNVSDLVN
+346 GYVNLYSVSDLIK
-359 DLNEDIEPI
+359 DLNEDVEPV

-374 TTSCDFVKFNKTN
+374 TTSCDYVRFNKIN
-387 NMLGCSSKWKKNALR
+387 SMLGMSSKWKKNALR
-402 FINLENKKV
+402 FVNLENKNV
-411 FTNFPSFKEH
+411 FINFPSFREH

-434 TLLSIGNDEGKAFLF
+434 SLISIGNDEGKAFLF

>member
-1 MEETEAIK
+1 MEDNQESPKKEET
-9 QSESHKN
+9 
-16 KSEKKKNLSKEKE
+16 KEKLT
-29 EVKINLNK
+29 INLNK
-37 RNKLRKLKKE
+37 TNKLRKLKKE
-47 IGESKI
+47 IGESNI
-53 SKEEY
+53 TSEEY
-58 ESRIR
+58 ELRIR
-63 EHYNNMKDIKN
+63 DHYNNMNNIKN
-74 NDLYKWAEEEENDDN
+74 NDLYKWAEDEENEDAN
-89 TTNENDLGKLIQEG
+89 TNDISGANQEG
-103 DELENLLKT
+103 DDLENLLRT
-112 NKSIIN
+112 NKSILN
-118 ENKILTNSNILKIH
+118 ENKILTNSNNLKY
-132 QCPQVTK
+132 QPCPQVTK

-158 NDILLTSG
+158 KEILLTSG

-175 INYNNNFSSKLIS
+175 INYEDNFSSKLVK

-210 TGRRKHYFI
+210 TGRRKHYYL
-219 YNLEKQHLS
+219 YNIENQHLS

-242 SLERCFVGIDSN
+242 SLEKCFVGIDSN
-254 SYSFGDNFGNIYIY
+254 IYSFGDNYGNIYLY
-268 DINTKRFKYDIKIS
+268 DISTKRFKYDIKIS

-310 RKYRNCLKKV
+310 RQYRNCLKKV

-326 YTNCMD
+326 YTNCME
-332 ISNDYLYLSTGGKQ
+332 ISYDYNYIATGGKQ
-346 GYVNLYNVSDLVN
+346 GYVNLYSVSDLIK
-359 DLNEDIEPI
+359 DLNEDVEPV

-374 TTSCDFVKFNKTN
+374 TTSCDYVRFNKIN
-387 NMLGCSSKWKKNALR
+387 SMLGMSSKWKKNALR
-402 FINLENKKV
+402 FVNLENKNV
-411 FTNFPSFKEH
+411 FINFPSFREH

-434 TLLSIGNDEGKAFLF
+434 SLISIGNDEGKAFLF

>member
-1 MEETEAIK
+1 MEEI
-9 QSESHKN
+9 QQ
-16 KSEKKKNLSKEKE
+16 KSENEKSDKKEELKEKIT
-29 EVKINLNK
+29 INLNK
-37 RNKLRKLKKE
+37 TNKLRKLKKS

-53 SKEEY
+53 SSEEY
-58 ESRIR
+58 ELRIR
-63 EHYNNMKDIKN
+63 EHYNNMNNIKN
-74 NDLYKWAEEEENDDN
+74 NDLYKWAEDDEENNN
-89 TTNENDLGKLIQEG
+89 TTNDNDLLNEG
-103 DELENLLKT
+103 DDLEKLLRT
-112 NKSIIN
+112 NKSIVN
-118 ENKILTNSNILKIH
+118 ENKILTTSNILKYQ

-149 STINFHPNK
+149 STINFHPSNRE
-158 NDILLTSG
+158 ILLTSG

-175 INYNNNFSSKLIS
+175 INYSENFSSKLIK

-201 FISNEDIII
+201 FISNDDIII
-210 TGRRKHYFI
+210 TGRRKHYYL
-219 YNLEKQHLS
+219 YNLEKQNLT

-242 SLERCFVGIDSN
+242 SLEKCFVGIDSN
-254 SYSFGDNFGNIYIY
+254 IYSFGDNYGNIYLY

-310 RKYRNCLKKV
+310 RQYRNCLKKV

-326 YTNCMD
+326 YTNCME
-332 ISNDYLYLSTGGKQ
+332 ISYDYNYIATGGKQ
-346 GYVNLYNVSDLVN
+346 GYVNLYSVSDLIK
-359 DLNEDIEPI
+359 DLNEDVEPV

-374 TTSCDFVKFNKTN
+374 TTSCDYVRFNKIN
-387 NMLGCSSKWKKNALR
+387 SMLGMSSKWKKNALR
-402 FINLENKKV
+402 FVNLENKNV
-411 FTNFPSFKEH
+411 FINFPSFREH

-434 TLLSIGNDEGKAFLF
+434 SLISIGNDEGKAFLF

>member
-1 MEETEAIK
+1 MEDKQESPKKEET
-9 QSESHKN
+9 
-16 KSEKKKNLSKEKE
+16 KEKLT
-29 EVKINLNK
+29 INLNK
-37 RNKLRKLKKE
+37 TNKLRKLKKE

-53 SKEEY
+53 TSEEY
-58 ESRIR
+58 ELRIR
-63 EHYNNMKDIKN
+63 DHYNNMNNIKN
-74 NDLYKWAEEEENDDN
+74 NDLYKWAEDEENEDAN
-89 TTNENDLGKLIQEG
+89 TNDISGANQEG
-103 DELENLLKT
+103 DDLENLLRT
-112 NKSIIN
+112 NKSILN
-118 ENKILTNSNILKIH
+118 ENKILTNSNNLKY
-132 QCPQVTK
+132 QPCPQVTK

-158 NDILLTSG
+158 KEILLTSG

-175 INYNNNFSSKLIS
+175 INYEDNFSSKLVK

-210 TGRRKHYFI
+210 TGRRKHYYL
-219 YNLEKQHLS
+219 YNIENQHLS
-228 RIEGNFALSSNKIN
+228 RIEGNFALSSNKLN
-242 SLERCFVGIDSN
+242 SLEKCFVGIDSN
-254 SYSFGDNFGNIYIY
+254 IYSFGDNYGNIYLY
-268 DINTKRFKYDIKIS
+268 DISTKRFKYDIKIS

-310 RKYRNCLKKV
+310 RQYRNCLKKV

-326 YTNCMD
+326 YTNCME
-332 ISNDYLYLSTGGKQ
+332 ISYDYNYIATGGKQ
-346 GYVNLYNVSDLVN
+346 GYVNLYSVSDLIK
-359 DLNEDIEPI
+359 DLNEDVEPV

-374 TTSCDFVKFNKTN
+374 TTSCDYVRFNKIN
-387 NMLGCSSKWKKNALR
+387 SMLGMSSKWKKNALR
-402 FINLENKKV
+402 FVNLENKNV
-411 FTNFPSFKEH
+411 FINFPSFREH

-434 TLLSIGNDEGKAFLF
+434 SLISIGNDEGKAFLF